1 MCINVAGSFLP
12 LPPSPL
18 TSLLPPFIL
27 LLVPS
32 PSSSPPLNPIFLQ
45 SSFTVSC
52 HFGVD
57 IYVSVCVWCITVTS
71 LIRVRVACISTGGVY
86 WIMGNSTVT
95 TPLKEKI
102 PFPATLLSSSLRG
115 IKRAAREFPIDPNLN
130 GCPDFARVHVC
141 VCVCV
146 CV

>member
-1 MCINVAGSFLP
+1 MNCRCIHYRWPAHCQLFNFTHVHKCSWVIFAPPTITSHFPITSFHPPPSSIPLFLP
-12 LPPSPL
+12 STEPYFL
-18 TSLLPPFIL
+18 TKF
-27 LLVPS
+27 
-32 PSSSPPLNPIFLQ
+32 
-45 SSFTVSC
+45 
-52 HFGVD
+52 
-57 IYVSVCVWCITVTS
+57 TS